1 MSENEGEVLSYG
13 VELWKQQDVF
23 AFIKFEDCHLI
34 VCSSHIALMIDSA

>member
-23 AFIKFEDCHLI
+23 AFIKLK
-34 VCSSHIALMIDSA
+34 IAI